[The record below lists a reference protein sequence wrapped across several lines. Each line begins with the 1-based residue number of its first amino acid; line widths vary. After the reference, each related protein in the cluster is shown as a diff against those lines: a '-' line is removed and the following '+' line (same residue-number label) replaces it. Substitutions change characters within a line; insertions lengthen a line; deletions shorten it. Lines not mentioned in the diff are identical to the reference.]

1 MDKIKVYD
9 PAEDKFEY
17 GAVWIKNPV
26 HRKGDDPHRFKA
38 TNVKETELINKHLNN
53 LAMEELNLFPDQKIK
68 PMFDRDSYDIPIDT
82 EYDIKLIKNLLG
94 DNCIV
99 KTAAR
104 PTRIKNGKTFYSK
117 RYYVQNKRIRAFQLL
132 DFINMRSEIPKNH
145 FDLSK
150 YGKGGQFYTLYNDKK
165 LRGKDKDG
173 KYQPPEVV
181 PSLVP
186 ENDPKPNPLDYYATY
201 VLEDYEDYDL
211 KWEVMQVF
219 KLIEKSNKEDKV
231 VYKED
236 DEEVVV
242 GKSTEIDDI
251 IEHLKPERAHHYET
265 WYKVPMAIIN
275 YGLRLNLSKKHI
287 ELLIH
292 EFSKKSVPFYEED
305 KVDEWLTNNY
315 DRIKDSDVKHKL
327 GRNYL
332 INVCLKEDDPKYW
345 ADKYRC
351 RDYKSVLKKLNEE
364 CIKIRMNKS
373 WLIFRKIDEINKEP
387 YFLYEKDKLIHYYGT
402 QEEFCF
408 NYKDDDGKIQTMNI
422 INSKNYW
429 TDVNMASY
437 DNLIYAPCYDSKL
450 DKKYFNTWDG
460 WNATKYKVCKDYTK
474 CEIFLTHLKEVWCND
489 DEILYKWFLEYFSV
503 IIRGGRT
510 CVVPIIR
517 GKQKCGKDCFM
528 TDLIMNKLI
537 GLKYTLTTNDPINQ
551 VFGRFN
557 NALLNMS
564 LVVMAEGGY
573 DLSVCYDKFKDLI
586 TNAVLRLEGKFV
598 DIVSAT
604 NYTNFII
611 STNKYDIIKG
621 DKGMDNRRII
631 YIDCSNKYLGNTDY
645 FKRFYDEGVNNED
658 AVSAFYHYLI
668 DPDKVKQ
675 VSIDDLS
682 YLQETKPETKMT
694 KDIATKN
701 TAVSAQFIYEYFNID
716 TLTDYV
722 KNCKGIKIKRSEVY
736 AKYRQYVEYN
746 GYERL
751 KMDLFSSQ
759 LLTLIGI
766 ECKRNQGEFYY
777 VFSSNVLNNII
788 TEINKAEEEGN
799 DIIGSDYILHTDKP
813 SYVD

>member
-186 ENDPKPNPLDYYATY
+186 ENDPEPNPLDYYATY

-275 YGLRLNLSKKHI
+275 YGLKLKLSKKHI

-345 ADKYRC
+345 AEKYRY
-351 RDYKSVLKKLNEE
+351 RDYKKVLVDFTQE
-364 CIKIRMNKS
+364 CVKVRMGSK
-373 WLIFRKIDEINKEP
+373 WLILRNEDIYNPEP
-387 YFLYEKDKLIHYYGT
+387 VLLYDKANLKHYFEHEEKFCYKSKDKEG
-402 QEEFCF
+402 
-408 NYKDDDGKIQTMNI
+408 KDIMITI
-422 INSKNYW
+422 VHPLSSYW
-429 TDVNMASY
+429 TDTSIKCY
-437 DNLIYAPCYDSKL
+437 DNVIYHPCPVDDISE
-450 DKKYFNTWDG
+450 KYFNTWTG
-460 WNATKYKVCKDYTK
+460 WECMKYDACSESDEDV
-474 CEIFLTHLKEVWCND
+474 EIILRHLKEVWCD
-489 DEILYKWFLEYFSV
+489 DNMELYEWWLDYLAYLV
-503 IIRGGRT
+503 CGGRT
-510 CVVPIIR
+510 GVVPIVR
-517 GKQKCGKDCFM
+517 GTQGCGKDLFM
-528 TDLIMNKLI
+528 TEFIMNKLL
-537 GLKYTLTTNDPINQ
+537 GEKYCFSTDDPVNQ
-551 VFGRFN
+551 IFGKFN
-557 NALLNMS
+557 GGLLNKS
-564 LVVMAEGGY
+564 YCVIEEGGY
-573 DLSVCYDKFKDLI
+573 EI
-586 TNAVLRLEGKFV
+586 NAVYNRIKKTATSDKLAIEKKFQEV
-598 DIVSAT
+598 INAR
-604 NYTNFII
+604 NMANLII
-611 STNKYDIIKG
+611 STNSANLISG
-621 DKGMDNRRII
+621 DKGMEQRRLMNIK
-631 YIDCSNKYLGNTDY
+631 CSDRYLNNVAY
-645 FKRFYDEGVNNED
+645 FKNYKKAIDNKGAVKNIYDMLVKRFKDKE
-658 AVSAFYHYLI
+658 L
-668 DPDKVKQ
+668 DPENTM
-675 VSIDDLS
+675 
-682 YLQETKPETKMT
+682 YLQNTKPDTQERRDTQE
-694 KDIATKN
+694 KN
-701 TAVSAQFIYEYFNID
+701 IPLTTQFLLD
-716 TLTDYV
+716 
-722 KNCKGIKIKRSEVY
+722 
-736 AKYRQYVEYN
+736 
-746 GYERL
+746 
-751 KMDLFSSQ
+751 KMDMDMMKSNAETRINRTTLYQKYKSWCETRNIKCCDANSFYTNVVNVDGFQ
-759 LLTLIGI
+759 QVKVQGVRYMRINVVAKIRLLD
-766 ECKRNQGEFYY
+766 Y
-777 VFSSNVLNNII
+777 NVDDIS
-788 TEINKAEEEGN
+788 EEELKE
-799 DIIGSDYILHTDKP
+799 IEEWI
-813 SYVD
+813 